1 MFKFQ
6 LKNTARAILREHA
19 TLRGAGKTVGE
30 TQLKERS
37 FKGFISAT
45 LDILSGHTESGT
57 PALVEVMEATRSQ
70 TPSIKLSSRVAKN
83 MVSENIRANS
93 TPLMIGA
100 GVLALGALMTQ
111 KDPNFA
117 PSQSMRPE
125 PMNMTLA
132 PQVATTDE
140 SGMFDALQAP
150 SSGFILPEADI
161 SRYTNQAMEI
171 YGQSRD
177 AGQQMTN
184 SINQAI
190 FGNNLQNVRIENV
203 Q

>member
-1 MFKFQ
+1 
-6 LKNTARAILREHA
+6 
-19 TLRGAGKTVGE
+19 
-30 TQLKERS
+30 
-37 FKGFISAT
+37 
-45 LDILSGHTESGT
+45 
-57 PALVEVMEATRSQ
+57 MEATRSQ
-70 TPSIKLSSRVAKN
+70 TPSLKLSSRVAKN

-132 PQVATTDE
+132 PQVATADE

-171 YGQSRD
+171 YGQGRD